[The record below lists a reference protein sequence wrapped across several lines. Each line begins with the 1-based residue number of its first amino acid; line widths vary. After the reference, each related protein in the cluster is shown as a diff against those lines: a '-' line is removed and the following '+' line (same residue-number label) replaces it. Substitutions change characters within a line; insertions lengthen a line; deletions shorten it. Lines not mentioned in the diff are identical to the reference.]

1 MAQLIVGLDIGT
13 SAVRAA
19 ELDVGPSQPVLH
31 TYGQVGLPPGAVV
44 DGEVRDGGAVSEA
57 LRRLWGNGQFSSKR
71 VVVGIAGL
79 RAITREIDI
88 PHVPDNEVEM
98 AVRYQ
103 SEEVIPFPPDQTI
116 LSSQVLSDYT
126 DAEGQQMRR
135 VLVAAAHSDLVGSVI
150 GAVESAGLTVDQVD
164 LDSSALVRAVSA
176 QSVAGQTEAIV
187 SIGAGLTIIV
197 IHQDGRPQFVRTVG
211 TGGNATT
218 AAISSALDM
227 PLSDAE
233 ILKRRLGEGTPQ
245 VQSALRPAEASI
257 NEVVGEIRNS
267 LQYFASLPGRSPVAR
282 VLMTGGGSYLFG
294 LLPALESQVRIPVQM
309 VSPLSRLDMSKV
321 PLSSEQAAQVAGVLT
336 TPIGLA
342 LPETNPAVKKFNLL
356 PPEVAKRARI
366 GRIQQRTIAAA
377 AAVVVLLALYGGY
390 QMFRAHQAQND
401 VNALNGQISTLQSE
415 IPRYSVVTAA
425 NDAYNQGVQRR
436 TTVLKAAVD
445 WPLAFTGMVNATPGG
460 ATPIAVTSFDGSTNA
475 TTAAST
481 PSSATQGP
489 QAASIGTV
497 KLNLM
502 GPGPGLASPRAWTI
516 AMSIPGGLFGN
527 PVIPSSTTNT
537 NGSVSFPSTVSILP
551 KASLLNN
558 KGLQ

>member
-19 ELDVGPSQPVLH
+19 ELDVSPSRPVLH

-44 DGEVRDGGAVSEA
+44 DGEVRDASAISEA
-57 LRRLWGNGQFSSKR
+57 LQRLWSNGQFSSKR

-88 PHVPDNEVEM
+88 PHVPDDEVEM

-103 SEEVIPFPPDQTI
+103 SEEVIPFPPEQTI

-135 VLVAAAHSDLVGSVI
+135 VLVAAAHSDLVDGVVR
-150 GAVESAGLTVDQVD
+150 AVEGAGLTVDQVD
-164 LDSSALVRAVSA
+164 LDSSALVRAVAA
-176 QSVAGQTEAIV
+176 QSVPGQTEAIV
-187 SIGAGLTIIV
+187 SIGAGLTLIV

-257 NEVVGEIRNS
+257 NDVVSEIRNS
-267 LQYFASLPGRSPVAR
+267 IQYFASLPGRSPVAR
-282 VLMTGGGSYLFG
+282 VLVTGGGSYLFG
-294 LLPALESQVRIPVQM
+294 LLQALESQVRIPVQM
-309 VSPLSRLDMSKV
+309 VSPLAHLDMSRV
-321 PLSSEQAAQVAGVLT
+321 PLSPEQAAQVAGVLT

-342 LPETNPAVKKFNLL
+342 LPESNPAVKKFNLL

-366 GRIQQRTIAAA
+366 GRIQQRTIAGAV
-377 AAVVVLLALYGGY
+377 AVVILLALYGGY
-390 QMFRAHQAQND
+390 QMFRAHQAQNQ
-401 VNALNGQISTLQSE
+401 VNTLNGQIATLNAE

-436 TTVLKAAVD
+436 TAVLKGAVD
-445 WPLAFTGMVNATPGG
+445 WPLVFSNLQKVTPGG
-460 ATPIAVTSFDGSTNA
+460 ATSITVLSFDGKSNTST
-475 TTAAST
+475 TSSSSST
-481 PSSATQGP
+481 TQGP
-489 QAASIGTV
+489 QAASIGTIT
-497 KLNLM
+497 LHLI
-502 GPGPGLASPRAWTI
+502 GPGPGLVSPRAWTI
-516 AMSIPGGLFGN
+516 ATSAKNGYFGN
-527 PVIPSSTTNT
+527 PVIPSTATNADGT
-537 NGSVSFPSTVSILP
+537 VSFPSTISVLP
-551 KASLLNN
+551 SASLLNN

>member
-19 ELDVGPSQPVLH
+19 ELDVSPSRPVLH

-44 DGEVRDGGAVSEA
+44 DGEVRDASAISEA
-57 LRRLWGNGQFSSKR
+57 LQRLWSNGQFSSKR

-88 PHVPDNEVEM
+88 PHVPDDEVEM

-103 SEEVIPFPPDQTI
+103 SEEVIPFPPEQTI

-135 VLVAAAHSDLVGSVI
+135 VLVAAAHSDLVDGVVR
-150 GAVESAGLTVDQVD
+150 AVEGAGLTVDQVD
-164 LDSSALVRAVSA
+164 LDSSALVRAVAA
-176 QSVAGQTEAIV
+176 QSVPGQTEAIV
-187 SIGAGLTIIV
+187 SIGAGLTLIV

-257 NEVVGEIRNS
+257 NDVVGEIRNS
-267 LQYFASLPGRSPVAR
+267 IQYFASLPGRSPVAR
-282 VLMTGGGSYLFG
+282 VLVTGGGSYLFG
-294 LLPALESQVRIPVQM
+294 LLQALESQVRIPVQM
-309 VSPLSRLDMSKV
+309 VSPLAHLDMSKV
-321 PLSSEQAAQVAGVLT
+321 PLSPEQAAQVAGVLT

-342 LPETNPAVKKFNLL
+342 LPESNPAVKKFNLL

-366 GRIQQRTIAAA
+366 GRIQQRTIAGA
-377 AAVVVLLALYGGY
+377 AAVVILLALYGGY
-390 QMFRAHQAQND
+390 QMFRAHQAQNQ
-401 VNALNGQISTLQSE
+401 VNTLNGQISTLNAE

-436 TTVLKAAVD
+436 TTVLKGSVD
-445 WPLAFTGMVNATPGG
+445 WPAVFSNIQKVTPGG
-460 ATPIAVTSFDGSTNA
+460 ATSIAVESFDGKTN
-475 TTAAST
+475 
-481 PSSATQGP
+481 SSATSASSSTAQGP
-489 QAASIGTV
+489 QAASIGTIT
-497 KLNLM
+497 LNLV
-502 GPGPGLASPRAWTI
+502 GPGPGLVSPRAWTI
-516 AMSIPGGLFGN
+516 AMSAKDGYFGN

-537 NGSVSFPSTVSILP
+537 DGTVSFPSTVSVLP
-551 KASLLNN
+551 SASLLNN

>member
-19 ELDVGPSQPVLH
+19 ELDVSPSRPVLH

-44 DGEVRDGGAVSEA
+44 DGEVRDASAISEA
-57 LRRLWGNGQFSSKR
+57 LQRLWSNGQFSNKR

-88 PHVPDNEVEM
+88 PHVPDDEVEM

-103 SEEVIPFPPDQTI
+103 SEEVIPFPPEQTI

-135 VLVAAAHSDLVGSVI
+135 VLVAAAHSDLVDGVVR
-150 GAVESAGLTVDQVD
+150 AVEGAGLTVDQVD
-164 LDSSALVRAVSA
+164 LDSSALVRAVAA
-176 QSVAGQTEAIV
+176 QSVPGQTEAIV
-187 SIGAGLTIIV
+187 SIGAGLTLIV

-257 NEVVGEIRNS
+257 NDVVSEIRNS
-267 LQYFASLPGRSPVAR
+267 IQYFASLPGRSPVAR
-282 VLMTGGGSYLFG
+282 VLVTGGGSYLFG
-294 LLPALESQVRIPVQM
+294 LLQALESQVRIPVQM
-309 VSPLSRLDMSKV
+309 VSPLAHLDMSKV
-321 PLSSEQAAQVAGVLT
+321 PLTPEQAAQVAGVLT

-342 LPETNPAVKKFNLL
+342 LPESNPAVKKFNLL

-366 GRIQQRTIAAA
+366 GRIQQRTIAGA
-377 AAVVVLLALYGGY
+377 AAVVILLALYGGY
-390 QMFRAHQAQND
+390 QMFRAHQAQNQ
-401 VNALNGQISTLQSE
+401 VNTLNGQIATLNAE

-436 TTVLKAAVD
+436 TAVLKGAVD
-445 WPLAFTGMVNATPGG
+445 WPLVFSNLQKVTPGG
-460 ATPIAVTSFDGSTNA
+460 ATSITVLSFDGKSNTST
-475 TTAAST
+475 TSSSSST
-481 PSSATQGP
+481 TQGP
-489 QAASIGTV
+489 QAASIGTIT
-497 KLNLM
+497 LHLI
-502 GPGPGLASPRAWTI
+502 GPGPGLVSPRAWTI
-516 AMSIPGGLFGN
+516 ATSAKNGYFGN
-527 PVIPSSTTNT
+527 PVIPSTATNADGT
-537 NGSVSFPSTVSILP
+537 VSFPSTISVLP
-551 KASLLNN
+551 SASLLNN

>member
-19 ELDVGPSQPVLH
+19 ELDVSSAQPVLH

-44 DGEVRDGGAVSEA
+44 DGEVRDASAVSEA
-57 LRRLWGNGQFSSKR
+57 LQRLWSNGQFSSRR
-71 VVVGIAGL
+71 VAVGIAGL

-88 PHVPDNEVEM
+88 PHVPDDEVEM

-103 SEEVIPFPPDQTI
+103 SEEVIPFPPEQTI

-126 DAEGQQMRR
+126 DSEGQKMRR
-135 VLVAAAHSDLVGSVI
+135 VLVAAAHSDLVDGI
-150 GAVESAGLTVDQVD
+150 IRAVEGAGLTVDRVD
-164 LDSSALVRAVSA
+164 LDSSALVRAVAA
-176 QSVAGQTEAIV
+176 QSVPGQTEAIV

-257 NEVVGEIRNS
+257 NDVVGEIRNS
-267 LQYFASLPGRSPVAR
+267 IQYFTSLPGRSPVAR
-282 VLMTGGGSYLFG
+282 VLVTGGGSYLFG
-294 LLPALESQVRIPVQM
+294 LLQALESQVRIPVQM
-309 VSPLSRLDMSKV
+309 LSPLAHLDMSKV
-321 PLSSEQAAQVAGVLT
+321 PLSPEQAAQVAGVLT

-342 LPETNPAVKKFNLL
+342 LPESNPAVKKFNLL

-366 GRIQQRTIAAA
+366 GRIQQRTIVGAV
-377 AAVVVLLALYGGY
+377 AVVILLALYGGY
-390 QMFRAHQAQND
+390 QMFRAHQAQNQ
-401 VNALNGQISTLQSE
+401 VNTLNGQISTLNAE

-425 NDAYNQGVQRR
+425 NDAYNQGIQRR
-436 TTVLKAAVD
+436 SSVLKGAVD
-445 WPLAFTGMVNATPGG
+445 WPLVFSNMQKVTPGG
-460 ATPIAVTSFDGSTNA
+460 ATPISVESFKGQGNTS
-475 TTAAST
+475 ASSSS
-481 PSSATQGP
+481 SSAPQGP
-489 QAASIGTV
+489 QAASIGTIT
-497 KLNLM
+497 LSLI
-502 GPGPGLASPRAWTI
+502 GPGPGLTSPRAWTI
-516 AMSIPGGLFGN
+516 AMSANGGFFGN
-527 PVIPSSTTNT
+527 PVIPSSTTNKDGT
-537 NGSVSFPSTVSILP
+537 VSFPSTVSVLP
-551 KASLLNN
+551 SASLLNN